1 MYSIPVGESST
12 VGTII
17 SQQLVTSGS
26 GVLPKPAGA
35 TKVLVEVQ
43 GGGASAQATGNPSD
57 GAGGAG
63 GYSSKIFSA
72 DSVSYTIGAAGSGF
86 WNGGTSSAT
95 VAGVSITAGGGTNG
109 SVWGSGGTASG
120 GDVNVTGQSGENS
133 GGVTYPTTG
142 GYGHLLGFGSGGSTT
157 GRDPTPGAM
166 RVTWYK

>member
-1 MYSIPVGESST
+1 MYGIPVGELST

-26 GVLPKPAGA
+26 GTLTKPAGA

-43 GGGASAQATGNPSD
+43 GGGAPAYITGNPGD

-86 WNGGTSSAT
+86 GNGGTSSAT

-109 SVWGSGGTASG
+109 SVGGSGGTASG
-120 GDVNVTGQSGENS
+120 GDVNVTGQSGESS
-133 GGVTYPTTG
+133 GGVNYPTTG